1 MKQKLTLLFFLA
13 FVCKGLI
20 AQVPQGIP
28 YQSVIRNSNGTLVA
42 NQTVKMRF
50 SLHDSIATGAVVYQ
64 ETFSTTTNN
73 LGLANVNIGMGT
85 AVVGTFSGIN
95 WGKNSKFIQV
105 EMDPNGGTNYTDMG
119 TTQMMSV
126 PYALYAGTAKTSI
139 KAGTGITINGDT
151 INAVNQNL
159 ISNAPNL
166 TGKTNIGFASSGTW
180 TCPAGVT
187 QIMVQLWGG
196 AGGGGANGGYYTGN
210 NNQWYCGCGGKG
222 GNGGY
227 NMAIIDVIPG
237 NIYTI
242 NIGNGG
248 NGGKYDIYR
257 YISQVM
263 GTLAQTSSTSGQN
276 SLFIYNGIN
285 LLIAQGGTAGSN
297 ASNPTTSY
305 NTSQMPF
312 AIDGV
317 DGTIS
322 NYQPNLVSFNTAS
335 QLSSS
340 LSYIPTGYIQ
350 STLSPNASSIGGSPA
365 GFYNNWYCPT
375 YCGCYMT
382 NNGQQLS
389 GNGEN
394 GYCVI
399 SY

>member
-1 MKQKLTLLFFLA
+1 MKQKFTLLFFLA
-13 FVCKGLI
+13 FVCKGLF

-28 YQSVIRNSNGTLVA
+28 YQSIIRNSAGNVAA
-42 NQTVKMRF
+42 NQSVKLRF
-50 SLHDSIATGAVVYQ
+50 SIHDSIAAGTIKYQ
-64 ETFSTTTNN
+64 ETFQTSTNS
-73 LGLANVNIGMGT
+73 LGLTNVNIGMGT

-95 WGKNSKFIQV
+95 WGKNSKFMQV
-105 EMDPNGGTNYTDMG
+105 EIDATGGSNFTDMG

-126 PYALYAGTAKTSI
+126 PYALYAGSAKTSI

-159 ISNAPNL
+159 ISNSPNL
-166 TGKTNIGFASSGTW
+166 TGKTNIGFATSGTW

-210 NNQWYCGCGGKG
+210 IGQYSCGCGGKG

-237 NIYTI
+237 NTYII
-242 NIGNGG
+242 NIGIGG
-248 NGGKYDIYR
+248 NGGKYDVSR
-257 YISQVM
+257 YQNQIQ

-276 SLFIYNGIN
+276 SFFIYNGIN

-297 ASNPTTSY
+297 ASNPGTSY
-305 NTSQMPF
+305 NSPQIPF
-312 AIDGV
+312 ANDGV

-350 STLSPNASSIGGSPA
+350 STLAPNASSIGGSPA

-375 YCGCYMT
+375 YCGCNMT
-382 NNGQQLS
+382 NGQQQS

-394 GYCVI
+394 GYCII